1 MMYICYNKIVMYVV
15 PVSIEI
21 QQVFRIEKTQPSM
34 LVRHSK
40 QLSVSQL
47 QHVASFLKES
57 VREGWGQLTRN
68 LDKEKTPPFSQSI
81 SVCVC
86 ECMFVWWWWC
96 GVMKHLKL
104 QFLNLFWLIFIK
116 LFFTCT

>member
-1 MMYICYNKIVMYVV
+1 MMYILCYNKIVMYVV

-68 LDKEKTPPFSQSI
+68 LDKEKTHLFPNL

-86 ECMFVWWWWC
+86 ECMCVWWC

-104 QFLNLFWLIFIK
+104 QFLNLFWLNFIK

>member
-68 LDKEKTPPFSQSI
+68 HDKEKTPPFSQSI
-81 SVCVC
+81 SVCLWVYVC
-86 ECMFVWWWWC
+86 VVVWGNEAPKAPVFKFVL
-96 GVMKHLKL
+96 VKFH
-104 QFLNLFWLIFIK
+104 
-116 LFFTCT
+116 

>member
-57 VREGWGQLTRN
+57 AREGWGQLTRN

-81 SVCVC
+81 SVCLWVYVC
-86 ECMFVWWWWC
+86 VVVWGNEAPKAPVFKFVL
-96 GVMKHLKL
+96 VNFH
-104 QFLNLFWLIFIK
+104 
-116 LFFTCT
+116 